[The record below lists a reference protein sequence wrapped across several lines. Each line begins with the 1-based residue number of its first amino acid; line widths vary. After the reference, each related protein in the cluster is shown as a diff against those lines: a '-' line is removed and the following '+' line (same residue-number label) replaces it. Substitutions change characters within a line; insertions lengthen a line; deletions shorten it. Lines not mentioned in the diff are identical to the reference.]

1 MTPHDR
7 DWTGNVEQTEA
18 FFHQFMAYIF
28 HTAEGRRMRGIFLR
42 ETLLRTFIYLLI
54 ALPLVILLWYEK
66 AISTNSPT
74 VNFCAGILLFDLAFG
89 CAFLRTVYRY
99 RARVKIVYKLY
110 FGNKESDQPEEVPP
124 DADLDSIFNQIS
136 STEAP
141 LTLPEGPLP
150 HPGDDTSIEMSAT
163 FECAR
168 CQCEVI
174 VPISELDSVTTCP
187 CGGKLVQ
194 T

>member
-1 MTPHDR
+1 MAPRDR
-7 DWTGNVEQTEA
+7 DWSGNVEQTEA

-42 ETLLRTFIYLLI
+42 ETILRTFLYLLI
-54 ALPLVILLWYEK
+54 AVPLIILLWYER

-74 VNFCAGILLFDLAFG
+74 LTFCAGVLLFDLVFG

-99 RARVKIVYKLY
+99 RARVKIVYKLH
-110 FGNKESDQPEEVPP
+110 FGNREKEETQEVPA
-124 DADLDSIFNQIS
+124 DVDLDSIFNQIS

-141 LTLPEGPLP
+141 PTLPDGPLP
-150 HPGDDTSIEMSAT
+150 NSSHDTSIEMSAT
-163 FECAR
+163 FKCTR

-174 VPISELDSVTTCP
+174 VPITELDNVTTCP

-194 T
+194 A